1 MNKSSGHLSAGCGP
15 HGTCCKNESS
25 DSTEESSEARDLYEQ
40 VIAGYTSQLGAD
52 HTRTLDTKYNLVVL
66 LETTGELEEAFRVC
80 QDVVDGYALAYGAE
94 HAETVDAK
102 GMLERIQRAM
112 E

>member
-1 MNKSSGHLSAGCGP
+1 MNLATLL
-15 HGTCCKNESS
+15 HGLGQFT
-25 DSTEESSEARDLYEQ
+25 EARDLYEQ
-40 VIAGYTSQLGAD
+40 VIAGYTSQLGTD
-52 HTRTLDTKYNLVVL
+52 HTSTLDTKYNLVLL

-102 GMLERIQRAM
+102 EMLERIEGAM
-112 E
+112 KDR